1 VYTLKTLTLLPTS
14 FLGLSNHFMN
24 LLRNLINPFGITTSF
39 NLNVLSYLPS
49 YFSKGLTTSIHTVN
63 ETIQPTSSYSVTN
76 SSTLGFSEKMESAL
90 QENTTDSRFKRSMNA
105 IFKYDFKVGNY
116 MPDNVK
122 SMNPHL
128 FMTIK
133 DVTTGLR
140 KSS

>member
-1 VYTLKTLTLLPTS
+1 
-14 FLGLSNHFMN
+14 MN
-24 LLRNLINPFGITTSF
+24 LLRNLINPFGVTTSF

-49 YFSKGLTTSIHTVN
+49 YFSKGLTTSIHTAN

>member
-1 VYTLKTLTLLPTS
+1 MLKTLSLLPNS
-14 FLGLSNHFMN
+14 FLGLSNHLLD
-24 LLRNLINPFGITTSF
+24 LLRGLISPFGVTTSF
-39 NLNVLSYLPS
+39 NLNLLSYLPS
-49 YFSKGLTTSIHTVN
+49 YFSKGLSSSVYPLN
-63 ETIQPTSSYSVTN
+63 ENIQPSSSYSVTN
-76 SSTLGFSEKMESAL
+76 STTLGFSDRVESAL

-116 MPDNVK
+116 MPDNIK
-122 SMNPHL
+122 GMNAHL